1 MKRENQPGYIPHV
14 GPVSPTRTIRQHHKT
29 PADKIK
35 GASERLLEHGVEV
48 IKSLASYRADAV
60 LLTGKEKHG
69 GEPLRVFYFGVG
81 ENLAYLA
88 ELLFHAH
95 EAAVQAA
102 DVNPWR
108 ARAWCQKFQAGV
120 DLVILDL
127 PWPVNKMVRRG
138 GFLAL
143 APWVNMVIPIGVTWE
158 SVVGRWA
165 KNVRGEDLRRIRKH
179 QLNFRTLDSEQAFR
193 NFYHDLYVPYV
204 TLRFGDA
211 VFIEPEAKI
220 VAVHEVGEIIE
231 ILRADTVIAAGVLIE
246 DHGSLG
252 FHWTG
257 VPPDVAPAMLDG
269 AFAALYYFIIRLAY
283 ERGCAE
289 VDCFTSRPTLADGVL
304 RYKRK
309 WGGMLSGCEG
319 LNGQILL
326 QPVRGAR
333 AVLAFLGHNPLI
345 TLVGSDF
352 VARLLFEE
360 FDVSAARV
368 LETLDAYYTD
378 GLSSLR
384 LYALHGFADG
394 VADAVRERNLPV
406 QLFDLR
412 GAENPLQD
420 YCRA

>member
-211 VFIEPEAKI
+211 VFTGEYRHSVDAKGRLATGQVDFAHGDAHAARSLHPDLPRVGKGSRI
-220 VAVHEVGEIIE
+220 VG
-231 ILRADTVIAAGVLIE
+231 ADVLGPRSDAGASV
-246 DHGSLG
+246 S
-252 FHWTG
+252 
-257 VPPDVAPAMLDG
+257 
-269 AFAALYYFIIRLAY
+269 IRLAHRTHLRR
-283 ERGCAE
+283 RGLRARSAALE
-289 VDCFTSRPTLADGVL
+289 SFSTLAALPTPVSTG
-304 RYKRK
+304 
-309 WGGMLSGCEG
+309 SGSKG
-319 LNGQILL
+319 RS
-326 QPVRGAR
+326 QPR
-333 AVLAFLGHNPLI
+333 P
-345 TLVGSDF
+345 
-352 VARLLFEE
+352 
-360 FDVSAARV
+360 AARR
-368 LETLDAYYTD
+368 A
-378 GLSSLR
+378 S
-384 LYALHGFADG
+384 
-394 VADAVRERNLPV
+394 
-406 QLFDLR
+406 
-412 GAENPLQD
+412 GAGAPGGS
-420 YCRA
+420 